1 MPEISAAS
9 EIVFNS
15 ANASTAFFGNTRV
28 WRSPIYIKNGQ
39 TATVP
44 QEVYQSNFTGS
55 DLAASGLYS
64 QGGLNGNWMLDT
76 NNDYVAGV
84 STGSNPRSGL
94 FSTNTWSNENG
105 FTLNAAWRN
114 TATMTRFSVGLVV
127 SSYATTGSSDPFNQS
142 SSGAY
147 GIGFSTAGEFAGQL
161 VFNNGTTITSLSS
174 AQGNETIGVAQTLEI
189 TVTDGGWSYSL
200 NGTAPTTGSFTF
212 NLRNRAYRFAA
223 WAQNLPNS
231 TISNVKI
238 TGLPV
243 YGTGRENV
251 ALGNGGSFLIITPDG
266 YLRNLGTSGGQY
278 SEGVV
283 PTAYRGQNLVKKVW
297 PGSDQSFLLTTDNL
311 LYGWGSS
318 FGGVTQIPTSL
329 KTAPGNN
336 LRHLCP
342 ISGSHAVAIKSDGR
356 AVGWTSFSSGFPH
369 LSVINAGGAAT
380 SGTGNWTN
388 LKKIVASE
396 GTNVLGLR
404 TDGSIV
410 ASFAFDG
417 THPTT
422 GIKDIHSNYWRLVIL
437 DNTGTA
443 YTVFKRHDTLGTM
456 PPEGS
461 GITDLWSNTTNSN
474 DHYWRQNGV
483 IGGGASQLS
492 AEVLSVASSV
502 TEIYNNRS
510 WACAAV
516 PIDSRKSQL
525 LFWGGLRN
533 TVTSDNV
540 QNTGVQDDAQ
550 APRDI
555 YTWWSPYDINTA
567 VWLDPTDTRYLS
579 FASTYKL
586 TTISDR
592 KNSGMSLTQ
601 PTDANRPQSSIQTLS
616 LVPNAIINLNRSIW
630 FDTSTKALLAR
641 VSGLDRNILNLEF
654 GTPYTQET
662 VFAVI
667 RKNQDTTSNS
677 CLLQETSIGGNL
689 SGRNIFWT
697 ANNKLYVDFGTNA
710 ANTQINRLIVDN
722 FFTGAYPELFILSI
736 TMNTNPTGTNPGF
749 SVWVNGSLRATGS
762 ALSGAVC
769 MAGGATVLGNNG
781 GGAFLNGT
789 LGELVMLNYIPVEEV
804 RQKIEG
810 YLAWK
815 FQITSSLPSDHP
827 FKNNQPL
834 RT

>member
-15 ANASTAFFGNTRV
+15 ANASSAFFGNTRV
-28 WRSPIYIKNGQ
+28 WRSPIYVKNGQ
-39 TATVP
+39 ADTVP

-55 DLAASGLYS
+55 DLAASGLYT
-64 QGGLNGNWMLDT
+64 QGGVNGNWILNTD
-76 NNDYVAGV
+76 NDYVTGVQTAG
-84 STGSNPRSGL
+84 NPRGGL

-105 FTLNAAWRN
+105 FTLKATWRN

-127 SSYATTGSSDPFNQS
+127 SSYATTASSDPFNQS
-142 SSGAY
+142 TPGAY
-147 GIGFSTAGEFAGQL
+147 GIGFSTAGEFSGQL
-161 VFNNGTTITSLSS
+161 VFNNGITTTSLSS
-174 AQGNETIGVAQTLEI
+174 AQGNETIGVTQTLEI

-200 NGTAPTTGSFTF
+200 NGAASTTGSFTF
-212 NLRNRAYRFAA
+212 NFRNRDYRFAA
-223 WAQNLPNS
+223 WAQNIPNS
-231 TISNVKI
+231 QISSIKI

-251 ALGNGGSFLIITPDG
+251 AMGHSGSFLIITPDG
-266 YLRNLGTSGGQY
+266 YLRSLGISGASG
-278 SEGVV
+278 EGVV
-283 PTAYRGQNLVKKVW
+283 PTTYRGQNLVKKVW
-297 PGSDQSFLLTTDNL
+297 AGTDQSFLLTTDNL

-336 LRHLCP
+336 LRDLCP
-342 ISGSHAVAIKSDGR
+342 ISASHAVAIKSDGR
-356 AVGWTSFSSGFPH
+356 AVGWTSSSSGIPH

-388 LKKIVASE
+388 LKKIVTAD
-396 GTNVLGLR
+396 GTSILGLR

-422 GIKDIHSNYWRLVIL
+422 GIKHIHSNYWRMVIL

-443 YTVFKRHDTLGTM
+443 YTVYKRHDTLGTM

-461 GITDLWSNTTNSN
+461 GITEIWPHSNNA
-474 DHYWRQNGV
+474 HFWRQNGV
-483 IGGGASQLS
+483 IGGGPPEASQLPAELLS
-492 AEVLSVASSV
+492 AGSSI
-502 TEIYNNRS
+502 TEIYNTRS

-516 PIDSRKSQL
+516 TRDSRKSEL
-525 LFWGGLRN
+525 VFWGALRN
-533 TVTSDNV
+533 TSTSDNV
-540 QNTGVQDDAQ
+540 AATGIEDDPQ
-550 APRDI
+550 APRDF
-555 YTWWSPYDINTA
+555 YTWWSPYDINTT
-567 VWLDPTDTRYLS
+567 VWLDPTDRRYIS
-579 FASTYKL
+579 FATTY
-586 TTISDR
+586 TVSAVSDR

-601 PTDANRPQSSIQTLS
+601 PTAANRPQSALQLLS
-616 LVPNAIINLNRSIW
+616 FVPSAIINLNRSIW
-630 FDTSTKALLAR
+630 FDTSAKALLAR
-641 VSGLDRNILNLEF
+641 VSGVDRSISNLES
-654 GTPYTQET
+654 GTPYAQET

-677 CLLQETSIGGNL
+677 CLLQETSIGSNL
-689 SGRNIFWT
+689 AGRNIFWT
-697 ANNKLYVDFGTNA
+697 PSNKLYVDFGTNA
-710 ANTQINRLIVDN
+710 DNTQINRLIVDN
-722 FFTGAYPELFILSI
+722 FFTGTYPELFILSI
-736 TMNTNPTGTNPGF
+736 TMNTNPTGANPGF
-749 SVWVNGSLRATGS
+749 SVWVNGSLRATGP

-769 MAGGATVLGNNG
+769 SAGGSTVLGNDG

-789 LGELVMLNYIPVEEV
+789 LGELVMLNYIPGEDI
-804 RQKIEG
+804 RQRIEG

-815 FQITSSLPSDHP
+815 FQIASSLPSGHG
-827 FKNNQPL
+827 FKDNQPL

>member
-1 MPEISAAS
+1 MPEISTAS

-15 ANASTAFFGNTRV
+15 AQASNAFFGNTRV
-28 WRSPIYIKNGQ
+28 WRSPIYVKNGQ
-39 TATVP
+39 VDTAP

-64 QGGLNGNWMLDT
+64 QGGVNGNWILNT
-76 NNDYVAGV
+76 ANDYVTGV
-84 STGSNPRSGL
+84 STAGNPRAGL

-105 FTLNAAWRN
+105 FTLKATWRN

-127 SSYATTGSSDPFNQS
+127 SSYATTNNSDPFNQS
-142 SSGAY
+142 PSGAY

-161 VFNNGTTITSLSS
+161 VFNNGITITSLSS
-174 AQGNETIGVAQTLEI
+174 AQGNETIGVTQTLEI

-200 NGTAPTTGSFTF
+200 NGAASTTGSFTF
-212 NLRNRAYRFAA
+212 NLRNRDYRFAA
-223 WAQNLPNS
+223 WAHNIPNS
-231 TISNVKI
+231 QISSIKI
-238 TGLPV
+238 TGLPL
-243 YGTGRENV
+243 YGASRGNV
-251 ALGNGGSFLIITPDG
+251 AIGAAGAFFIITSDG
-266 YLRNLGTSGGQY
+266 YLRNLGTSGSSYG
-278 SEGVV
+278 EGVI
-283 PTAYRGQNLVKKVW
+283 PAAYRGQNLVKKVW
-297 PGSDQSFLLTTDNL
+297 AGSEQSFLLTTDNL
-311 LYGWGSS
+311 LYGWGAS

-336 LRHLCP
+336 LRDLHP
-342 ISGSHAVAIKSDGR
+342 INSSHNVAVKSDGR
-356 AVGWTSFSSGFPH
+356 AVGWTSYPSGFPH

-396 GTNVLGLR
+396 GSAILGLR

-443 YTVFKRHDTLGTM
+443 YTVYKRHNTLGTI

-461 GITDLWSNTTNSN
+461 GITDIWDTTLNSNT
-474 DHYWRQNGV
+474 HYWRQNGV
-483 IGGGASQLS
+483 IGGGSGQLS

-502 TEIYNNRS
+502 KEIYSNRD
-510 WACAAV
+510 WACATV

-525 LFWGGLRN
+525 LFWGALRN
-533 TVTSDNV
+533 TSTTQNV
-540 QNTGVQDDAQ
+540 ENTGIEDEVQ

-555 YTWWSPYDINTA
+555 YTWWSPYDINTT
-567 VWLDPTDTRYLS
+567 VWLDPTDRRYIS
-579 FASTYKL
+579 FGSTY
-586 TTISDR
+586 TVSAVSDR

-601 PTDANRPQSSIQTLS
+601 PTAANRPQSAIQLLS
-616 LVPNAIINLNRSIW
+616 FVPSAIINLNRSIW
-630 FDTSTKALLAR
+630 FDTSAKALLAR
-641 VSGLDRNILNLEF
+641 VSGVDRSISNLES
-654 GTPYTQET
+654 GTPYAQET

-677 CLLQETSIGGNL
+677 CLLQETSIGSNL
-689 SGRNIFWT
+689 AGRNIFWT
-697 ANNKLYVDFGTNA
+697 PSNKLYVDFGTNA

-722 FFTGAYPELFILSI
+722 FFTGTYPELFILSI
-736 TMNTNPTGTNPGF
+736 TMNTNPTGANPGF
-749 SVWVNGSLRATGS
+749 SVWVNGSLRATGP

-769 MAGGATVLGNNG
+769 SAGGSTVLGNNG

-789 LGELVMLNYIPVEEV
+789 LGELVMLNYIPGEDI
-804 RQKIEG
+804 RQRIEG

-815 FQITSSLPSDHP
+815 FQIASSLPSGHG
-827 FKNNQPL
+827 FKDNQPL